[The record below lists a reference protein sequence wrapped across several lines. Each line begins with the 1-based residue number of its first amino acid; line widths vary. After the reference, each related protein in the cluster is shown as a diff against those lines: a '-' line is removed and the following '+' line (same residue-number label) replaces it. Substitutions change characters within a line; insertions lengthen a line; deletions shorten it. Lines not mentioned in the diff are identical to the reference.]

1 MCAVG
6 KIRSILLLASLAIP
20 AALSAEQ
27 GFGKLDPAP
36 PTGHTVDEIIQKFG
50 QQESAFQ
57 KAREQYTFR
66 QSVKVDTVDEDTSKV
81 DGEWQQ
87 VTDIVFTP
95 DGRRSEHVVFA
106 PANTLERIILQ
117 QQDLDDLE
125 RGFPFVLTAEQLP
138 KFNITYMGRQ
148 KVDELDTYVFSVVPK
163 VITVKD
169 REFEGKV
176 WVDQQEI
183 QIVLINGKIVPD
195 DFREGHEN
203 MSPPFSTY
211 YEQVDGKYWFPTYTK
226 ADAEFHIPATKDAL
240 ADDIHVKAVVK
251 YTDYKQFHATS
262 RILFN
267 GEDITNNHPSD
278 TQPPASQPAEGG
290 KQPGTK

>member
-1 MCAVG
+1 MNIAAKAAVL
-6 KIRSILLLASLAIP
+6 IILAAPLALVLP
-20 AALSAEQ
+20 APAQQ

-50 QQESAFQ
+50 QQESAFK

-66 QSVKVDTVDEDTSKV
+66 QSVKVDTVDEDTNKV

-95 DGRRSEHVVFA
+95 DGKRNEHVVFA
-106 PANTLERIILQ
+106 PANTLERIMLQ

-138 KFNITYMGRQ
+138 KFNITYLGRQ

-163 VITVKD
+163 IITVKD

-176 WVDQQEI
+176 WVDQQEL

-278 TQPPASQPAEGG
+278 TQPPADQAPPAQ
-290 KQPGTK
+290 K